1 MAQTIKRLIAPLI
14 MMAGLALL
22 PACWGLKRPSP
33 VTGTIGSSCAAN
45 PFNEACDSTYEIARV
60 LKISECIDGGA
71 AATPTCTNAV
81 AANSCIRDPFA
92 VVCQIDSTFVAYID
106 RARSARGAYCEL
118 ATADPTLCT
127 GAAGSAYLD
136 AECLDSPV
144 GTPIYASCAT
154 RPGVVQVCTDA
165 PFTRMGCGNIPNIEM
180 LRIAHCGDSATAWDD
195 GCVEATYVGA
205 EAARNTACLTHGIN
219 ADAGGHPDCAAR
231 DNVLAACG
239 DNTPFALPVCDAVE
253 GIGIKRTAAC
263 LDDLDANDGCEALI
277 TQTCTDTPLAGAS
290 CSDITGYSGFLNAFC
305 AIGTNFEMNEC
316 STTPASACRA
326 DPFGDMVTAG
336 DETVDCL
343 MDTDYDSARQA
354 LCRAGMEGA
363 GECDTAA
370 IAPVVCASSGA
381 NANPFAVFCGNA
393 TMIGGDDE
401 IDVIRQAVLSTCL
414 DGTSDDD
421 NDICQNTMM
430 ARGEL
435 ATACILAANTFAPR
449 CDYTEYDDERTGFC
463 GNKLYAWNNGC
474 NDESA
479 SVIST
484 ARDQACID
492 DPQGNADDGHT
503 GSDIRCV
510 LRPAVTTACDIR
522 NPFRHTV
529 CNNIAG
535 INGGIRTTYCETT
548 TTAWNEGCTQTTHGE
563 VATARR
569 DACLLYGT
577 DASRGG
583 NNACATN
590 QLTKNFCETNDPLA
604 TGREGCR
611 DLDTFAE
618 VVNTYC
624 VTNGTEEVCKV
635 VYSDWNGS
643 FTPALATAPAT
654 GDTANR
660 FLSGLTGAS
669 TVPTTDFTALTT
681 TVRDEQTANATDHLA
696 LNDTVHGFGG
706 QADDGVMFFGGQ
718 LTDNSY
724 RYYAGIYSSTD
735 LGAPLTEVS
744 QDAVWRAWMRT
755 SGKDPK
761 NEYFE
766 LEVDYTAKAIGTLRA
781 FFQSTSGTNTLYY
794 KIDGDFGIN
803 GVITGSV
810 AIGTESSGRI
820 NTGDNDYT
828 LGVLTG
834 LIGAEGVVAAFVS
847 NTNTTTADGNGNGI
861 NPFVGGFVGIPALAD
876 HDAFRHYYAGQTDAK
891 QLHANIDTGG
901 EVAFM
906 AATTGLAING
916 LTFDDT
922 GQFTSFPVVEAGNGF
937 ALIFGETTD
946 GDDRYRAG
954 LLSGT
959 DLGAPLLAQPTNAN
973 WEGKVYVSRHVNT
986 GDSNKPMGVD
996 LTLAVNFSAG
1006 TIKTSTAV
1014 TTAPS
1019 ETIAISGEFRAGSNF
1034 TSLPLGVLGGTV
1046 TYNVGGTEHTPLP
1059 LIGLIGV
1066 EGAIGVFHGDSA
1078 SGTDINMVGGFSV
1091 KP

>member
-1 MAQTIKRLIAPLI
+1 MAQTIKSLIAPLI

-33 VTGTIGSSCAAN
+33 VTGTIGSSCATN

-60 LKISECIDGGA
+60 LKISECIADGA
-71 AATPTCTNAV
+71 AATATCTSAV
-81 AANSCIRDPFA
+81 EANSCIRDPFA

-154 RPGVVQVCTDA
+154 RPGVVQACTDA
-165 PFTRMGCGNIPNIEM
+165 PFTRMGCGNVPTIEM
-180 LRIAHCGDSATAWDD
+180 LRIAHCEDSATAWDD
-195 GCVEATYVGA
+195 GCVEETYVGA

-219 ADAGGHPDCAAR
+219 ADAGGHADCAMR

-239 DNTPFALPVCDAVE
+239 DNTPFAYDVCDAVE
-253 GIGIKRTAAC
+253 GIDVKRIAAC

-336 DETVDCL
+336 DEMVDCL

-354 LCRAGMEGA
+354 LCRAGMEGT
-363 GECDTAA
+363 GECDTAV
-370 IAPVVCASSGA
+370 IAPVVCATSGA

-393 TMIGGDDE
+393 AMIGGDDE
-401 IDVIRQAVLSTCL
+401 IDVIRQAVLTNCL

-421 NDICQNTMM
+421 GDICQNTMTE
-430 ARGEL
+430 RGML

-449 CDYTEYDDERTGFC
+449 CDYTEYETARMGICTTQ
-463 GNKLYAWNNGC
+463 ATSWNAGC
-474 NDESA
+474 NNETTYTGTAAMRDA
-479 SVIST
+479 ACLDAQDPSV
-484 ARDQACID
+484 
-492 DPQGNADDGHT
+492 GNT
-503 GSDIRCV
+503 GSVLCGARQDIITKC
-510 LRPAVTTACDIR
+510 TTTSPELD
-522 NPFRHTV
+522 PFRHTICDKV
-529 CNNIAG
+529 APSTINPLRATYCNME
-535 INGGIRTTYCETT
+535 INAWKANCTKTTYGSNHDPI
-548 TTAWNEGCTQTTHGE
+548 AAQG
-563 VATARR
+563 R
-569 DACLLYGT
+569 ACVTYGT
-577 DASRGG
+577 DTSRGG
-583 NNACATN
+583 HPTCTTDYA
-590 QLTKNFCETNDPLA
+590 DW
-604 TGREGCR
+604 TGS
-611 DLDTFAE
+611 TFMAE
-618 VVNTYC
+618 
-624 VTNGTEEVCKV
+624 
-635 VYSDWNGS
+635 
-643 FTPALATAPAT
+643 FPLATAPDSN
-654 GDTANR
+654 DTTNR
-660 FLSGLTGAS
+660 FLSGLSAGSLSITG
-669 TVPTTDFTALTT
+669 FTALPNTG
-681 TVRDEQTANATDHLA
+681 DQKANHTDLA
-696 LNDTVHGFGG
+696 LDDVAHGFGG
-706 QADDGVMFFGGQ
+706 QAADGVKFFGG
-718 LTDNSY
+718 TFNGNSEV

-735 LGAPLTEVS
+735 VGLPLTEAS
-744 QDAVWRAWMRT
+744 QSGVWRAWMRT

-766 LEVDYTAKAIGTLRA
+766 LAVAFNTSPTESTLKA
-781 FFQSTSGTNTLYY
+781 FFPSTSGDNTLYY
-794 KIDGDFGIN
+794 HIDGMFGVN
-803 GVITGSV
+803 GVIEGTV
-810 AIGTESSGRI
+810 AIGNEDSNNIGTI
-820 NTGDNDYT
+820 LTTDNDYT
-828 LGVLTG
+828 LGGLTG
-834 LIGAEGVVAAFVS
+834 LIGVNGVVAAFVS
-847 NTNTTTADGNGNGI
+847 NTSTITADGNGDGI

-891 QLHANIDTGG
+891 QLHADINTGG

-906 AATTGLAING
+906 EATTGLAING

-922 GQFTSFPVVEAGNGF
+922 GQFTSFPVMEAGNGF
-937 ALIFGETTD
+937 ALMFGETTD

-973 WEGKVYVSRHVNT
+973 WEGSVYVSSHL
-986 GDSNKPMGVD
+986 DSQTDLPMEVD

-1006 TIKTSTAV
+1006 TIRTSTAV

-1046 TYNVGGTEHTPLP
+1046 TYNIGGTEHTPLP

-1078 SGTDINMVGGFSV
+1078 SGTDIDMVGGFSV